1 MTYSENLQEI
11 SSDILKRINLDAE
24 VYIIRSKGL
33 KINIHNQKIES
44 IDKGNTLGIAL
55 RIIKDKKV
63 GFSYSSGGKIDLL
76 IKEALENVDFM
87 EKDDFNVLPQF
98 IAEPQKLDI
107 YDEEINKISL
117 NTKIEIAK
125 EIESYA
131 YQYDSR
137 VAKTESCGYFES
149 DHNVHIANSRGINF
163 SYKSNY
169 CGGFAQVICEEEKA
183 SETIM
188 EEGFSLDA
196 AVKWKDFI
204 YKEIGKEAAKKAIEL
219 LGGKIIKS
227 QNMPVVFD
235 PFVSAQFL
243 QILSHALS
251 AEEVQKG
258 KSFLFSKLGAKIGNN
273 NVNIIDDGL
282 LPNGINSVPFDDE
295 GVLSRKNNL
304 ITEGILTG
312 YIQNSYTAAK
322 DKIYPTGNAKRSSF
336 KSLPNIGS
344 TNFYLSPG
352 NINPDEILKK
362 VSKGIYITRVMAMH
376 SVNLVSG
383 DFSVGAQGIMIEN
396 GEKTYPVRGITIA
409 GNILEMLNLIDE
421 IGNDLKFHPAADNC
435 GSPTLLINNLSI
447 GGE

>member
-1 MTYSENLQEI
+1 MTYSENLSEI
-11 SSDILKRINLDAE
+11 SSDILKKINFDAE
-24 VYIIRSKGL
+24 VYIIRSKNL
-33 KINIHNQKIES
+33 KINILNQKIES
-44 IDKGNTLGIAL
+44 IDKGDIFGISL
-55 RIIKDKKV
+55 RIIKDKRV
-63 GFSYSSGGKIDLL
+63 GFSFSSGGKIDLL
-76 IKEALENVDFM
+76 IKEAIENVGFM
-87 EKDDFNVLPQF
+87 ERDEFNVLPHF
-98 IAEPQKLDI
+98 ISEPNKMDI
-107 YDEEINKISL
+107 YDEEINKISI
-117 NTKIEIAK
+117 NHKIEIAK
-125 EIESYA
+125 EIEANA
-131 YQYDSR
+131 YEYDPK
-137 VAKTESCGYFES
+137 VTKTESAGYFES
-149 DHNVHIANSRGINF
+149 GHDIHIANSYGINF
-163 SYKSNY
+163 MYRSNY
-169 CGGFAQVICEEEKA
+169 CGGFAQVICEDKKT

-196 AVKWKDFI
+196 AVKWRDFN

-219 LGGKIIKS
+219 LGGKSIKS
-227 QNMPVVFD
+227 QNLPVVFD

-295 GVLSRKNNL
+295 GVLSRKNYL
-304 ITEGILTG
+304 ITEGILNG
-312 YIQNSYTAAK
+312 YLHNSCTAAK
-322 DKIYPTGNAKRSSF
+322 DKLSPTGNAKRLSF

-352 NINPDEILKK
+352 TSEPVEILKR
-362 VSKGIYITRVMAMH
+362 VSNGIFITCVMAMH

-396 GEKTYPVRGITIA
+396 GERTYPVRGITIA
-409 GNILEMLNLIDE
+409 GNMLEMLKSIDE
-421 IGNDLKFHPAADNC
+421 IGNDLIFHAAADNC

-447 GGE
+447 SGE